1 MAWMQPIQPTFEE
14 KSFRLPHVP
23 SGGSHCGSSWC
34 TRYWT
39 ACICFICVCVLVV
52 VSHVKNA
59 HPTRNMNLSHFSL
72 KDTWVTFVF
81 FCQDVFI
88 IALLLFSSSSNSLH
102 LWISINCK
110 NTSPLDDQLDK
121 HKSLA
126 SGVMN
131 IGETDHIFEDMSSF

>member
-1 MAWMQPIQPTFEE
+1 MEAADA
-14 KSFRLPHVP
+14 HVTEL
-23 SGGSHCGSSWC
+23 HV
-34 TRYWT
+34 YV
-39 ACICFICVCVLVV
+39 FFFLCVCVCVCV
-52 VSHVKNA
+52 CVGSGFSCQERSSH
-59 HPTRNMNLSHFSL
+59 TEYESFSFFFERYL
-72 KDTWVTFVF
+72 GYLCF